1 MDFNKCHISPVL
13 IISIFLM
20 NFNCATSG
28 ATRYKFVELKEK
40 REVYS
45 NVLGKNVEVHKQ
57 NGDVITGFLQD
68 VKHDSLIISFK
79 EKQAT
84 KRIIL
89 AKEVKYIKVH
99 KQDNLLLGTII
110 FAALV
115 STLVILIISISD
127 FGEGISKAK

>member
-1 MDFNKCHISPVL
+1 
-13 IISIFLM
+13 M

-68 VKHDSLIISFK
+68 VRDDSLVIRLNRK
-79 EKQAT
+79 KNAEQ
-84 KRIIL
+84 IIL
-89 AKEVKYIKVH
+89 AEEVKYIKLVRS
-99 KQDNLLLGTII
+99 DSLLLGTAI
-110 FAALV
+110 FAVLTPVLV
-115 STLVILIISISD
+115 VLIISFRHPLTIP
-127 FGEGISKAK
+127 